1 MNNVNLA
8 IANWR
13 ENDRNLYTLSFENF
27 QGKNNPWNNFF
38 SLNTMSVL
46 DIPQDRKRNNLNNTN
61 TLKCYFS
68 DEPARGF

>member
-46 DIPQDRKRNNLNNTN
+46 NIPQDRKRNNLNNTN